1 MIYGRITAE
10 EALAQNLNWDSDL
23 EEISSAEDLSETED
37 DITDPDFQFQHHSQD
52 PRSSAA
58 AAMKT
63 SCLGHPTNLQPHPTN
78 IQWTQLKEKGK
89 RLGRSL

>member
-52 PRSSAA
+52 PQASLILSSCSHENIMFRS
-58 AAMKT
+58 
-63 SCLGHPTNLQPHPTN
+63 PN
-78 IQWTQLKEKGK
+78 
-89 RLGRSL
+89 